1 MAKGTTKIDL
11 KQPDRFQSL
20 TLRIYNF
27 ILENRRQAYIASG
40 AAALVIIIALG
51 LYFYHLRYESKAAGQ
66 YAEAYAS
73 YRSVDTAEE
82 EGRDALMM
90 AAAKYEQLVEN
101 YSRSKPARLALY
113 NLGNIYYSLGEYE
126 QAVEAY
132 TTYLQKGSKRNMLK
146 PLAAYGLGYS
156 YEALGEFDKAIEA
169 FLQAVDDASGLH
181 FKIINYANL
190 GRIYEKM
197 NDVEQAVQYFE
208 KVYEADTDPL
218 LAALAARRIANLK

>member
-1 MAKGTTKIDL
+1 MGRGTEKIDL
-11 KQPDRFQSL
+11 KQPDQFQSL
-20 TLRIYNF
+20 SLRIYNF
-27 ILENRRQAYIASG
+27 ILEHRRQAYIASG
-40 AAALVIIIALG
+40 AVALVVVITLG
-51 LYFYHLRYESKAAGQ
+51 LYFYHLQYESKAAEQ

-73 YRSVDTAEE
+73 YGSVDAADE

-90 AAAKYEQLVEN
+90 AAAKYERLVEE
-101 YSRSKPARLALY
+101 YSGSKPARLALY

-132 TTYLQKGSKRNMLK
+132 TTYLQKGSKRDMLK

-156 YEALGEFDKAIEA
+156 YETLGEFDKALEA
-169 FLQAVDDASGLH
+169 FLRAADNASGPH
-181 FKIINYANL
+181 FRTINYANL

-208 KVYEADTDPL
+208 KVHEADTDPL
-218 LAALAARRIANLK
+218 LAALAARRIAHLK